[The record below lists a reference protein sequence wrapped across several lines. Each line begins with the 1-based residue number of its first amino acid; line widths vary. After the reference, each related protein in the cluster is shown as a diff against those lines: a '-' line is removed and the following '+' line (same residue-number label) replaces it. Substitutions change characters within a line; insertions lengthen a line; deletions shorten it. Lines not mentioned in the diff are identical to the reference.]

1 MPNFYLLQTANS
13 LPRSAE
19 IAFSTL
25 FHKLI
30 HVKNALVL
38 NIKQISGQCCMAVSE
53 DVYTFSGIS

>member
-1 MPNFYLLQTANS
+1 MPNFYLFQTANS

-30 HVKNALVL
+30 HVKNPLIL
-38 NIKQISGQCCMAVSE
+38 NIKQISGQCCIAVSE
-53 DVYTFSGIS
+53 DVYTFSGVS